1 MSNPAGPDH
10 KTLGVF
16 ASLGAF
22 ILWGVLVVYWKALQH
37 VSAYEILAHRIVWSL
52 VFTAILL
59 TLYRGWGEVAR
70 LLKSRRDA
78 ALLCLS
84 SLLVGSNWLVYIWS
98 VTHGRIVEASL
109 GYYITPLVNVALGII
124 FLGERLRAVQVAA
137 FLLAGAGVVNLL
149 IQQQAVPWIAV
160 LLSVT
165 FGFYGLIRKVATL
178 ESLPGLVAETAMLTL
193 PAAGFLIYLAA
204 NGSGAAGQVDLK
216 TDALLVGAGMVTATP
231 LLLFAYG
238 ARRISMAAMGILQ
251 YLSPTGALLLAVLVY
266 GEPFDPA
273 RKLTFAFIWVALAAY
288 SVHAVVS
295 ARRNPAG
302 DTVKVADF
310 DA

>member
-1 MSNPAGPDH
+1 VSNPVGPDH
-10 KTLGVF
+10 KTLGVV

-22 ILWGVLVVYWKALQH
+22 VLWGLLVVYWKALQH

-78 ALLCLS
+78 ALLCIS
-84 SLLVGSNWLVYIWS
+84 SLLVGANWLTYIWS

-109 GYYITPLVNVALGII
+109 GYYITPLVNVALGVI
-124 FLGERLRAVQVAA
+124 FLGERLRAVQVVA
-137 FLLAGAGVVNLL
+137 FLLAGAGVANLL
-149 IQQQAVPWIAV
+149 IQQKAVPWIAIV
-160 LLSVT
+160 LSVT
-165 FGFYGLIRKVATL
+165 FGFYGLIRKVATP

-204 NGSGAAGQVDLK
+204 NGSGALGRVDLK
-216 TDALLVGAGMVTATP
+216 TDVLLVGAGLVTAMP

-238 ARRISMAAMGILQ
+238 ARRISMASVGILQ
-251 YLSPTGALLLAVLVY
+251 YIGPTCGLLLAVLVY
-266 GEPFDPA
+266 GEPFDSA
-273 RKLTFAFIWVALAAY
+273 RKTTFALIWVALAVY
-288 SVHAVVS
+288 SIHAVVIR
-295 ARRNPAG
+295 RRNPAG
-302 DTVKVADF
+302 DAVKVPDF
-310 DA
+310 E